1 MDALKIL
8 FAASEAFPFA
18 KSGGLGDVI
27 GSLPKALAKMNT
39 DVRVIIPKYSSISSQ
54 YVQKF
59 KFLNY
64 FNVKVGC
71 EEHYVG
77 IFEYKKDNVTFY
89 FVDNEHFF
97 SRDHL
102 YGDYDDAERF
112 IFFSRAVLECIPHI
126 DFFPDILH
134 CHDWQTALIPFFLKE
149 QYHWHY
155 LNTKS
160 VFTIHNIKYQGLY
173 GFDDLNA
180 LLNLEYFPGA
190 MEFYDKLNLMKG
202 ALYSSDLVTT
212 VSPSY
217 AEELKDPYYGE
228 NLDGVIRDIDFK
240 LHGILNGIDESVYNP
255 QTDPDIFTPY
265 STFSGKVKNKQA
277 LQNYMDLPINPNI
290 PILSMVTRLVEQKG
304 LDLIAGVI
312 HEILQM
318 DLQLVILGTGE
329 SQYENLFRELA
340 YAYPKKVR
348 TYIEFDESLSRKI
361 YAGSDFFLM
370 PSKFE
375 PCGLSQM
382 ICMRYGTVPIVR
394 ETGGL
399 KDTIHYYNCNTK
411 KGNGYCFTTYNAHDM
426 LYTIQA
432 AVGLFSDYKSDWQ
445 QLVNNCFNTH
455 FNWQMA
461 AETYLYFYRKMTNKL

>member
-27 GSLPKALAKMNT
+27 GSLPKALAKKHT
-39 DVRVIIPKYSSISSQ
+39 DVRVILPKYSSIADQ

-59 KFLNY
+59 KFLMH
-64 FNVKVGC
+64 FNVKVGY
-71 EEHYVG
+71 EAHYVG
-77 IFEYKKDNVTFY
+77 LFEYKTENVTFY

-97 SRDHL
+97 SRNQL
-102 YGDYDDAERF
+102 YGDFDDAERF

-134 CHDWQTALIPFFLKE
+134 CHDWQTALIPFLLKE

-173 GFDDLNA
+173 GFNDLNP
-180 LLNLEYFPGA
+180 LLNLEYFPSA
-190 MEFYDKLNLMKG
+190 MEFYNKLNLMKG
-202 ALYSSDLVTT
+202 ALYSADLVTT

-228 NLDGVIRDIDFK
+228 NLDGVVRDIDYK
-240 LHGILNGIDESVYNP
+240 LHGILNGIDESIYNP
-255 QTDPDIFTPY
+255 QTDPDIFTQY
-265 STFSGKVKNKQA
+265 TDFSGKVKNKKA
-277 LQNYMDLPINPNI
+277 LQEYLDLPINPDI
-290 PILSMVTRLVEQKG
+290 PVLSMVTRLVEQKG
-304 LDLIAGVI
+304 LDLVAGVI

-318 DLQLVILGTGE
+318 DLQLVILGTGD

-340 YAYPKKVR
+340 YAYPKKVCAC
-348 TYIEFDESLSRKI
+348 IDFDESLSRKI
-361 YAGSDFFLM
+361 YAGSDLFLM

-399 KDTIHYYNCNTK
+399 KDTIQYYNSETK
-411 KGNGYCFTTYNAHDM
+411 TGNGYSFKTYNAHDM

-432 AVGLFSDYKSDWQ
+432 AVGLFYDYKSDWQ
-445 QLVNNCFNTH
+445 QLVKNCFNTH
-455 FNWQMA
+455 FNWDMA